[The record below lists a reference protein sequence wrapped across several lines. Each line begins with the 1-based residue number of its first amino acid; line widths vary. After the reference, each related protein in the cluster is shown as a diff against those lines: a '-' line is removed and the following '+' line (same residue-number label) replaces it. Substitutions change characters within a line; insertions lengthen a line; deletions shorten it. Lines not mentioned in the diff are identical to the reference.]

1 MGLTRPRLGQ
11 FQTTT
16 AAFDDEIIVLNN
28 SASGANANDIG
39 IVFERGDSANTAL
52 IWDESADTFALI
64 STTEQGGTQGNVGIT
79 SYSALKVGSFIAS
92 GITYPTSDGSSGQ
105 MVVTDGSGNL
115 SFSTPGTVDTSKM
128 PLAGGAFT
136 GAVTTNSTFDGRDVA
151 TDGAKLDGIEA
162 SATADQTDAEI
173 RAAVEAASD
182 SNVFTDA
189 DHSKL
194 NAIEASAD
202 VTDATNVAAA
212 GAVMESDSTTASMSF
227 VIDEDNLASN
237 SATKVP
243 TQQSVK
249 AYVDNELAGVS
260 SDSISEGDSKIEVVD
275 AGTGTA
281 VVTLDNATHTT
292 FNSSG
297 ITLATGVFS
306 GTATSARYADL
317 AERYVSDAA
326 YEAGT
331 VLVFGGT
338 KEVTISNT
346 KEDKRIAGVVSTNP
360 AYLMN
365 SDCEGEHVVA
375 IALQGRVP
383 CRVIGKVEKGD
394 IIVSSYVEGVGVV
407 WDESRNPIA
416 GSVIGKAIE
425 NKFTEAEKTIEVVV
439 GVR

>member
-28 SASGANANDIG
+28 SVSGANANDIG

-64 STTEQGGTQGNVGIT
+64 STSEQGSTQGNVSIT
-79 SYSALKVGSFIAS
+79 SYSALKVGSLIAS
-92 GITYPTSDGSSGQ
+92 GITYPSSDGSNGQ

-151 TDGAKLDGIEA
+151 TDGTKLD
-162 SATADQTDAEI
+162 T
-173 RAAVEAASD
+173 VET
-182 SNVFTDA
+182 N
-189 DHSKL
+189 
-194 NAIEASAD
+194 AD

-227 VIDEDNLASN
+227 VIDEDNLASD

-249 AYVDNELAGVS
+249 AYVDNELGGVS

-281 VVTLDNATHTT
+281 VVTLDNAAHTT

-317 AERYVSDAA
+317 AERYVSDDA
-326 YEAGT
+326 YKAGT
-331 VLVFGGT
+331 ILVFGGT

-365 SDCEGEHVVA
+365 SDCEGEHVAA

-383 CRVIGKVEKGD
+383 CRVIGKVKKGD
-394 IIVSSYVEGVGVV
+394 IIVSSYVDGVGVV

-425 NKFTEAEKTIEVVV
+425 NKETYLEKTIEVVV